1 MKNLTKLSLALTAS
15 SLLLSATAQA
25 SNDVALAGQ
34 VHPVCEITGLPSEID
49 FGYNPVN
56 GTSDHTQIGV
66 QCNSKSGAAISIS
79 SLYGGLLLEGS
90 DDHTVSYWA
99 GIEIESEG
107 FGILGGG
114 ADTVTAPI
122 AGSKMLAMGTEGSFW
137 VRVDQDAK
145 FAGNY
150 SDVLTVSI
158 TAE

>member
-1 MKNLTKLSLALTAS
+1 MKNLTKLSLALTAAS
-15 SLLLSATAQA
+15 VLMASAAQA
-25 SNDVALAGQ
+25 NDVQLLGQ
-34 VHPVCEITGLPSEID
+34 VHPVCEINGLPTEID

-56 GTSDHTQIGV
+56 GTEDHANIWV
-66 QCNSKSGAAISIS
+66 QCNEKAGASIEIS
-79 SLYGGLLLEGS
+79 SQNGGLALEGS
-90 DDHTVSYWA
+90 EDHVVSYWA
-99 GIEIESEG
+99 GIEITGEG

-114 ADTVTAPI
+114 AEAVQEYI